1 MVYRSKKDWWLV
13 GLVWGAVVLP
23 FLLGLF
29 QVLAPGGNT
38 QLGWTLVRAGV
49 VAVAAV
55 LLTTFPLNYEITD
68 DELLVRCGLMR
79 RRVPLASIE
88 EVAPS
93 RNPASAPAWSL
104 DRLRIEYLK
113 GGSVRT
119 LFISPKDKGA
129 FLRDLADATPGL
141 ELSGG
146 RAVRVG

>member
-13 GLVWGAVVLP
+13 GLVWGAVLLP
-23 FLLGLF
+23 FALGLF
-29 QVLAPGGNT
+29 NVLAPGGNT
-38 QLGWTLVRAGV
+38 QVGWALVRAGV

-68 DELLVRCGLMR
+68 ADLLARCGLLR
-79 RRVPLASIE
+79 WRVPLASIQ

-93 RNPASAPAWSL
+93 RNPASAPTWSL
-104 DRLRIEYLK
+104 DRLRIEYVK

-119 LFISPKDKGA
+119 LFIAPEDKRA

-141 ELSGG
+141 ELSGE